1 MTFALASAAPRARLA
16 RPFASVEAH
25 GDLAAARDAWRELAP
40 AGGAYQSP
48 RLRAS
53 LRRGVRQ
60 SASPSSSRATRRRG
74 PSLYCRCDCDASARS
89 RSPVS
94 LAAPGRTITWA
105 CSGPASAGTPAISPR
120 CCARRAR
127 EAGIDLFA
135 FSNLPARWEGLDHP
149 LALLPGAPSPSPAF
163 ASALPRV
170 HRDWLDARFSRAA
183 QKKLRKKARKL
194 EALGALAH
202 VRAEGGDEAA
212 RLLEAFFAHKAAQAR
227 ARGERDLFARPEVRD
242 LLRRLLDCGAMEM
255 HALKAGERIVATFG
269 ALPGGRRLSGLV
281 VSYDGDREVAAASPG
296 EWLMIEVARDA
307 IARGFEAFDLG
318 VGESRYKREL
328 CEIEETLRDAA
339 FGVTALGRL
348 AAPCYLAGRLAM
360 GEIKR
365 RPRLFLLVQRL
376 RRAL

>member
-1 MTFALASAAPRARLA
+1 VTFALASAAPRARLA
-16 RPFASVEAH
+16 RPFALIETH
-25 GDLAAARDAWRELAP
+25 GDVTAAREAWRELAP

-48 RLRAS
+48 AFAEACAEAFGERVAIVVARDETAKPVALLPLRLR
-53 LRRGVRQ
+53 RF
-60 SASPSSSRATRRRG
+60 G
-74 PSLYCRCDCDASARS
+74 PLTVADFLGGAWANYHMGLFRPGLGWDAGD
-89 RSPVS
+89 
-94 LAAPGRTITWA
+94 LAALLR
-105 CSGPASAGTPAISPR
+105 SAGA
-120 CCARRAR
+120 

-194 EALGALAH
+194 EALGALAY
-202 VRAEGGDEAA
+202 VRAEDGDEAA
-212 RLLEAFFAHKAAQAR
+212 RILEAFLAHKAAQAR
-227 ARGERDLFARPEVRD
+227 ARGERDLFARPEVRG

-296 EWLMIEVARDA
+296 EWLLTEVARDA

-339 FGVTALGRL
+339 FGVTTLGRL

-365 RPRLFLLVQRL
+365 RPRLFRFVQRL